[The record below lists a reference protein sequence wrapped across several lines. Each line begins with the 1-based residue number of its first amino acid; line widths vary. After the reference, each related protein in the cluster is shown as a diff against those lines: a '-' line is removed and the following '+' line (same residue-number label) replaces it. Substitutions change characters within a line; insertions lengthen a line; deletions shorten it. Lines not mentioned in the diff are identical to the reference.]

1 MLRRLAFAFFLVS
14 LLAAS
19 EADAAERRRFVVD
32 DIARLR
38 DVSDPQIS
46 PDGGWVAYVVEF
58 GDVDEDKRTSDIW
71 MTSWD
76 GRQHV
81 QLTAS
86 KESDS
91 HPRFSPDGRW
101 LAFLSARGDDD
112 STTQVW
118 LLDRSG
124 GEARALTELDGE
136 VEDFAWSP
144 DSKRLALALKD
155 PDPEALEKKKR
166 KGGGKGKDET
176 LRPIVVSRYHFK
188 ADGVGYLG
196 DRRTHLFLFDVES
209 RKTEALTPGT
219 TDEIAPAWS
228 PDGRTLAFASKRGG
242 DPDRHWNW
250 DVYVIE
256 ARAGAEPRAVS
267 SFPGADA
274 APETGVGPSFS
285 PDGRS
290 IAYLRSLD
298 ESVEQVFYGVP
309 ALAVV
314 PVAGG
319 ETRLLTREL
328 DRNAQAVEWSADGRH
343 LYFTLEDDRS
353 VQLARVPAAGGPI
366 ERLSERGRV
375 VKELTVGRDDRIAV
389 VASRAAEP
397 AEVFAFEKNAL
408 RPLSSQNRALLA
420 DLELSV
426 VEELDAKSADGT
438 AIGAMLTKPPDFEAG
453 ERHPTLLYIHG
464 GPNAQDQHEFD
475 FWAQLF
481 AGNGYLVVQPNYRG
495 STGKGYA
502 FARAIFGDWGR
513 LEVQDA
519 IAALDAVI
527 ARGSADPQRLGILG
541 WSYGGMMTNYTIAS
555 DGRFKAAASG
565 AGISNMITG
574 YGTDQYTVQYEN
586 ELGLPW
592 KGIESYS
599 KVSYPFFHAD
609 RITTPTLF
617 MCGEKDFNV
626 PLINSEQ
633 MYQALRSL
641 GRDTQLVIY
650 PGQYHG
656 IRKPSYQKDR
666 GQRYLDWFAKYL
678 GVASPGAA
686 NPALAR

>member
-1 MLRRLAFAFFLVS
+1 MPRRLIATLFLAS
-14 LLAAS
+14 LLAIG
-19 EADAAERRRFVVD
+19 ADAAERRRFVVD

-58 GDVDEDKRTSDIW
+58 GDVDEDKPTSDIW

-76 GRQHV
+76 GKRHV

-91 HPRFSPDGRW
+91 NPRFSPDGRW

-112 STTQVW
+112 DAPTQVW

-124 GEARALTELDGE
+124 GEARALTEAEGE

-144 DSKRLALALKD
+144 DSKRLVLAIKD
-155 PDPEALEKKKR
+155 PDPEELAKKKK
-166 KGGGKGKDET
+166 KGDGQGKDVT
-176 LRPIVVSRYHFK
+176 PPPIVVSRYLFK
-188 ADGVGYLG
+188 ADGEGYLG
-196 DRRTHLFLFDVES
+196 DRRTHLYLFDLES
-209 RKTEALTPGT
+209 RKTEALTTGT
-219 TDEIAPAWS
+219 TDEVAPAWS
-228 PDGRTLAFASKRGG
+228 PDGKTLAFVSKRGG

-256 ARAGAEPRAVS
+256 ARAGAEARAVS
-267 SFPGADA
+267 SFTGPDG
-274 APETGVGPSFS
+274 APETGVGPRFS

-290 IAYLRSLD
+290 LAYLRPLEASFD
-298 ESVEQVFYGVP
+298 QAFYGVP
-309 ALAVV
+309 ALAVAA
-314 PVAGG
+314 VAGG
-319 ETRLLTREL
+319 EARLLTRDL
-328 DRNAQAVEWSADGRH
+328 DRNALAVEWSPDGRQ
-343 LYFTLEDDRS
+343 LYFALEDDRS
-353 VQLARVPAAGGPI
+353 VQLARVPVQGGPI
-366 ERLSERGRV
+366 ERLTERGRV
-375 VKELTVGRDDRIAV
+375 VKELAVGDDGRLAV
-389 VASRAAEP
+389 VASRAGEP
-397 AEVFAFEKNAL
+397 AEVFAFENKAL
-408 RPLSSQNRALLA
+408 RPLSAQNRGLLA
-420 DLELSV
+420 DLELAT
-426 VEELDAKSADGT
+426 VEELDARSADGT
-438 AIGAMLTKPPDFEAG
+438 PIGAMLTKPPGFAAG
-453 ERHPTLLYIHG
+453 RRYPALLYIHG

-481 AGNGYLVVQPNYRG
+481 AANGYLVVQPNYRG

-502 FARAIFGDWGR
+502 FARAIFADWGR

-519 IAALDAVI
+519 IATLDAAI
-527 ARGSADPQRLGILG
+527 SQGLADPQRLGILG

-592 KGIESYS
+592 KGIDSYS

-666 GQRYLDWFAKYL
+666 GQRYLDWFEKYL
-678 GVASPGAA
+678 KVDTAA
-686 NPALAR
+686 AR